1 MKRMRDAIGSMKA
14 LKGTD
19 PAVYAAIRAEEKRQ
33 REKLLLIAS
42 ENFASP
48 AVLAAQGCL
57 MTNKYAEGYPGRR
70 YYGGCQFVD
79 AVEELAIQRAKQIF
93 GADHVNVQPHSGSQA
108 NMAAYLSVLKPGD
121 VILGMDLSQGGHLT
135 HGSRVNFSGTLFRS
149 YFYGVDRATEVIDYE
164 AVQHIAE
171 ECRPRLIVVGASAYP
186 RILDFPRFQ
195 AIAQAVGAYLL
206 VDIAH
211 IAGLIAA
218 GLHPSPVP
226 YADFVTTTTHKTL
239 RGPRGGIIMCKAEHA
254 KAVDRAIFPGIQ
266 GGPLMHVIAA
276 KAVALNEALSPGF
289 KLYQQQVVAN
299 ARALADGLAQCGYR
313 VVSGGTDTHLML
325 LNLTAKGLTGKEAE
339 TALDAAGITVNKNA
353 VPYDE
358 KPPAIAS
365 GIRMGTPIVST
376 RGMREAEMKEI
387 VSLIDRVLQRP
398 REKRV
403 LREVRRQA
411 RALCGRFP
419 VFQTYD
425 AVHSGEDG
433 AQ

>member
-1 MKRMRDAIGSMKA
+1 MRTAVSSMRELKA
-14 LKGTD
+14 TD
-19 PAVYAAIRAEEKRQ
+19 PSVYQAIRAEEKRQ

-70 YYGGCQFVD
+70 YYGGCQNVD
-79 AVEELAIQRAKQIF
+79 TVEELAIQRTKQIF

-108 NMAAYLSVLKPGD
+108 NMAAYLAVLKPGD

-135 HGSRVNFSGTLFRS
+135 HGSRVNFSGILFRS
-149 YFYGVDRATEVIDYE
+149 FSYGVARETEVIDYDV
-164 AVQHIAE
+164 VQRLAE
-171 ECRPRLIVVGASAYP
+171 ECQPRMIVVGASAYP

-195 AIAQAVGAYLL
+195 VIAQSVGAYLL

-254 KAVDRAIFPGIQ
+254 KAVDKILFPGLQ

-276 KAVALNEALSPGF
+276 KAVALAEALTPAF
-289 KLYQQQVVAN
+289 RRYQHQVLAN
-299 ARALADGLAQCGYR
+299 ARALASGLAERGVR

-325 LNLTAKGLTGKEAE
+325 VNLTATGLTGKEAE
-339 TALDAAGITVNKNA
+339 AALDAAGITVNKNA

-358 KPPAIAS
+358 KPPAVAS
-365 GIRMGTPIVST
+365 GIRLGTPIVST
-376 RGMREAEMKEI
+376 RGMREPEMAEI
-387 VSLIDRVLQRP
+387 VSLMDQVLRHP
-398 REKRV
+398 RETRT
-403 LREVRRQA
+403 LRTVRKQA
-411 RALCGRFP
+411 KALCQRFP
-419 VFQTYD
+419 IFHSYD
-425 AVHSGEDG
+425 ESSA
-433 AQ
+433 